1 LNFFSNRIH
10 SIFSLSKDRNFA
22 PAILLGGKAIITLS
36 FFLAMQ
42 TVSFVRPLETG
53 LDEILASNGFILFST
68 YVALFVILLGKEII
82 QIHMIAFSRLDSIL
96 RKSLDSYSMKYW
108 KKNKKDSEF
117 LSKFASI
124 QGKLLR
130 PFAKMNPRKRN
141 GLILSLIMTYLFI
154 DYMRFGLLQILAL
167 NFSNLLEE
175 SVGFRIAS

>member
-1 LNFFSNRIH
+1 MFW
-10 SIFSLSKDRNFA
+10 DR
-22 PAILLGGKAIITLS
+22 
-36 FFLAMQ
+36 
-42 TVSFVRPLETG
+42 
-53 LDEILASNGFILFST
+53 
-68 YVALFVILLGKEII
+68 
-82 QIHMIAFSRLDSIL
+82 
-96 RKSLDSYSMKYW
+96 
-108 KKNKKDSEF
+108 KNKKDSEF

-154 DYMRFGLLQILAL
+154 DYMRFGLMQILAL